1 MEHTLDKKE
10 RELEQLYAV
19 YWKIQYQLEQG
30 NTSVSDKTT
39 PIGKSGGAST
49 GPRLGRMQDDA
60 HASFKRTDKQVAG
73 KMPSK
78 FKLPSAKYGAKSSSM
93 T

>member
-1 MEHTLDKKE
+1 MALKVKVKMTGKNASDLIDGTGF
-10 RELEQLYAV
+10 RSD
-19 YWKIQYQLEQG
+19 QG

-60 HASFKRTDKQVAG
+60 HSSFKRTDKQVAG
-73 KMPSK
+73 KMPAK
-78 FKLPSAKYGAKSSSM
+78 FRLPSAKTGAKSSSM